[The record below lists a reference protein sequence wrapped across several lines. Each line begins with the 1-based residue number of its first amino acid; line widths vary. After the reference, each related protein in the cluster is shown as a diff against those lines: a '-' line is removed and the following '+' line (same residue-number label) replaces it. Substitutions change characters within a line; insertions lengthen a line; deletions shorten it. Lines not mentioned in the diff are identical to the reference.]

1 MLVVILWLS
10 LFSLPTIV
18 GREYQTFP
26 LRLDAIINELHRQK
40 QTLLNT
46 DDLSYAGTID
56 ELYVQLLSTNNRT
69 TACEKDIEI
78 LVKAV
83 LRRDMWAL
91 KVIDSW
97 GKPLPSGILK
107 RNLFWVGNYDECV
120 QQIHLPDNKSFVQQ
134 PFDTQYCLIVPD
146 PSATT
151 GISLGSCWPSSCDR
165 HSIKNFM
172 QSLFK
177 RSNFTED
184 RLLCSSDAQ
193 RHRSNLT
200 RGALVACIILALLGL
215 LVLTGT
221 VIDILHFSC
230 ADSSANLATNI
241 NDDEQGEKQSLLP
254 KKNSVQI
261 AFNTSAFLAQFSAIR
276 TLNRI
281 FSINTNN
288 NNDSFSFINGIRVLA
303 LFWVIFG
310 HLFSFGA
317 FYSSN
322 LLDIIAWSN
331 NLAFQLILGG
341 QFSVDTFFVLS
352 GFLTAIVFVREAD
365 KQKFSFRFVLL
376 YYIHRYI
383 RLTPAYLLVILISI
397 NLTPY
402 FGNGPAFPF
411 EQGFESNGC
420 RNQWWWTSILYIS
433 NLVQPDNMCLPI
445 TWYLQNDMQFHWLAP
460 LALVPFIMR
469 RKSIGFCVIILF
481 VSVSIGSIIGLLL
494 HYPYMTA
501 NIFQPNTPDQGPTYD
516 DTIYMTPWCRISAY
530 AIGILTGFVLIHT
543 GRSYRLN

>member
-97 GKPLPSGILK
+97 GKPLPSV
-107 RNLFWVGNYDECV
+107 RNPRLG
-120 QQIHLPDNKSFVQQ
+120 
-134 PFDTQYCLIVPD
+134 LIVPD

-241 NDDEQGEKQSLLP
+241 NNDEQGEKQSLLP

-261 AFNTSAFLAQFSAIR
+261 AFNTSAFLAQFSTIR

-383 RLTPAYLLVILISI
+383 RLTPVYLLVILISI

-445 TWYLQNDMQFHWLAP
+445 TWYLQNDMQFH
-460 LALVPFIMR
+460 
-469 RKSIGFCVIILF
+469 
-481 VSVSIGSIIGLLL
+481 
-494 HYPYMTA
+494 
-501 NIFQPNTPDQGPTYD
+501 
-516 DTIYMTPWCRISAY
+516 
-530 AIGILTGFVLIHT
+530 
-543 GRSYRLN
+543 